1 MSFNINEVSSGMLSE
16 IKGAVAED
24 WPQVKATAERFL
36 QNKKDRLALLAELR
50 IKGELSQA
58 KFESRLQDEKL
69 ILEAELNALAVLSK
83 AIAQNAANAALEI
96 LGKAVTAAISAAL

>member
-1 MSFNINEVSSGMLSE
+1 MSFNINEVTSGMLSA
-16 IKGAVAED
+16 IQGAVAED
-24 WPQVKATAERFL
+24 WPEVKATAERFL
-36 QNKKDRLALLAELR
+36 QNNKERLALIAELR
-50 IKGELSQA
+50 IKGELSQV

-96 LGKAVTAAISAAL
+96 VGKAVTAAISAAL